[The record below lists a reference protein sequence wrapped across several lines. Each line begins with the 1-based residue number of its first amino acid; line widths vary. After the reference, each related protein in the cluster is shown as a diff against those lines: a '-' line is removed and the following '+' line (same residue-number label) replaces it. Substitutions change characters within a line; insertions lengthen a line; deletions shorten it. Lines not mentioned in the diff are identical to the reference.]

1 MTEDEILKL
10 VKIIDTGM
18 VYQQKTVTHGNPDL
32 AVGPHDRGTADF
44 WYNRPFDPHYFVGGS
59 FQSDRVDLPKM
70 NPEEITAYTVGYR
83 KAEADGS
90 QKDWG

>member
-1 MTEDEILKL
+1 
-10 VKIIDTGM
+10 
-18 VYQQKTVTHGNPDL
+18 
-32 AVGPHDRGTADF
+32 
-44 WYNRPFDPHYFVGGS
+44 VGGS

>member
-1 MTEDEILKL
+1 MTYDER
-10 VKIIDTGM
+10 
-18 VYQQKTVTHGNPDL
+18 HG
-32 AVGPHDRGTADF
+32 GPHDRGTADF